1 MQTIKSSTEIS
12 QLFSTGYRLNT
23 PYLTL
28 IVGKRKDD
36 EQSTHERHGHS
47 GRVAFIAGKKLG
59 NAVWRNRAKRRLR
72 ALCRDMGGP
81 WAGVDVIFLA
91 KSGLTRASYSKV
103 LKACGNAAER
113 LGKGEGNNAGEEAVH
128 IH

>member
-12 QLFSTGYRLNT
+12 QLFSIGRRLHT

-28 IVGKRKDD
+28 IVGEHDGK
-36 EQSTHERHGHS
+36 QGTHERHGHS

-72 ALCRDMGGP
+72 ALCREMGGP
-81 WAGVDVIFLA
+81 WDDTDVIFLA
-91 KSGLTRASYSKV
+91 KSGLTQASYSKV

-113 LGKGEGNNAGEEAVH
+113 LAQGEGKHTVEEAARTC
-128 IH
+128 

>member
-12 QLFSTGYRLNT
+12 QLFATGHRLHT
-23 PYLTL
+23 PYLTI
-28 IVGKRKDD
+28 IVGQRDD
-36 EQSTHERHGHS
+36 RQSTYERHGHS

-59 NAVWRNRAKRRLR
+59 NAVWRNSAKRRLR

-81 WAGVDVIFLA
+81 WAGLDVIFLA

-103 LKACGNAAER
+103 LKACGNVAER
-113 LGKGEGNNAGEEAVH
+113 LAQGEGKRIVEEAV
-128 IH
+128 

>member
-12 QLFSTGYRLNT
+12 QLFSTGYRLHT
-23 PYLTL
+23 PYFTV
-28 IVGKRKDD
+28 IVGAQDD
-36 EQSTHERHGHS
+36 KQSNHERHDRN

-72 ALCRDMGGP
+72 ALCMEMGGP
-81 WAGVDVIFLA
+81 WAGFDVIFLA

-103 LKACGNAAER
+103 LKACGNVAER
-113 LGKGEGNNAGEEAVH
+113 LAQGEGKNTVEEAARTH
-128 IH
+128 